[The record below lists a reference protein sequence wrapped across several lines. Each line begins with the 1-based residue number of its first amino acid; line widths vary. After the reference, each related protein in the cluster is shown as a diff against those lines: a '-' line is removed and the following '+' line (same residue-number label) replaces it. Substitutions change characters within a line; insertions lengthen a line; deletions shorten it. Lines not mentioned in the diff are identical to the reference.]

1 MDKMK
6 MLLGGLGACLAAFT
20 GAAGAQQ
27 LTWYA
32 GADIV
37 RVETEVDDKTGVPPI
52 ITGSAT
58 ATSLRLKGGAHVI
71 PWLDIELQWILPR
84 DETFSTVGAVNKVET
99 GVLGLFAK
107 PHHQV
112 GPVDLYALVGFSS
125 ATHEF
130 SGVIS
135 GSKSV
140 FDLSYGIGAQ
150 YKFTP
155 KLALSIDWT
164 QYTKTNL
171 EVAGLSGGL
180 DVSVKAIGV
189 GLNYTF

>member
-1 MDKMK
+1 MNRMQ
-6 MLLGGLGACLAAFT
+6 MLLGGVGLGLAAFA

-32 GADIV
+32 GADLV
-37 RVETEVDDKTGVPPI
+37 RLETEVDDKTGVPPI
-52 ITGSAT
+52 ITGT
-58 ATSLRLKGGAHVI
+58 ASTPSLRLKGGAHVL
-71 PWLDIELQWILPR
+71 PWLDIELQLILAR
-84 DETFSTVGAVNKVET
+84 DETFSTEGTTNKVQT
-99 GVLGLFAK
+99 GVAGIFAK

-125 ATHEF
+125 SSHEF
-130 SGVIS
+130 SGVIA

-140 FDLSYGIGAQ
+140 SDISYGIGAQ

-164 QYTKTNL
+164 QYTKKNL
-171 EVAGLSGGL
+171 EIAGLSGGL
-180 DVSVKAIGV
+180 DVTVKALGV

>member
-1 MDKMK
+1 MNKTK
-6 MLLGGLGACLAAFT
+6 MLLGGLGVCLAAFS
-20 GAAGAQQ
+20 GAASAQQ
-27 LTWYA
+27 LGWYA
-32 GADIV
+32 GADMV

-58 ATSLRLKGGAHVI
+58 ATSVRLKGGAHVL
-71 PWLDIELQWILPR
+71 PWLDIELQLILPR
-84 DETFSTVGAVNKVET
+84 DETFSTVGATNKVET
-99 GVLGLFAK
+99 GVVGLFAK

-125 ATHEF
+125 STHEF
-130 SGVIS
+130 RGVIA
-135 GSKSV
+135 GEKSV
-140 FDLSYGIGAQ
+140 SDISYGIGAQ

-164 QYTKTNL
+164 QYTKKNL

-180 DVSVKAIGV
+180 DVSVKAVGV